1 VLQFL
6 ARRLGYAVIVLWGVS
21 TITFVLL
28 HLTGDPTLAL
38 VPLNA
43 TPQAIATIRQAWG
56 FDQPLLVQYVRFLA
70 AVAQGSFGTSTRHRR
85 PAMDLIVERMPATL
99 ELAFTSML
107 VAVLAAV
114 PAGIV
119 AAVRRN
125 TPLETVTMSGALLG
139 LSIPTFWLG
148 IMLILLF
155 GVALRWLPVS
165 GRGTPAHLVLPAV
178 ATGMF
183 VMAQIARLVRSTVLE
198 QLKQDYVRTARAK
211 GLIERVV
218 TYKHVL
224 RNAAIPIVTLIGLQF
239 GELLGGAVIIEWVFA
254 WPGVGRFALQAVL
267 NRDFAVVQATVCVVA
282 LGFLL
287 INLLVDI
294 IYAQLDPKIRFA

>member
-1 VLQFL
+1 MLQFL

-43 TPQAIATIRQAWG
+43 TAEAIATIRQAWG
-56 FDQPLLVQYVRFLA
+56 FDQPLPVQYARFLA
-70 AVAQGSFGTSTRHRR
+70 SVAQGKFGTSTRHRR
-85 PAMDLIVERMPATL
+85 PAMDLIVEHMPATL

-107 VAVLAAV
+107 FAVFAAV

-125 TPLETVTMSGALLG
+125 TPVETLTMTGALLG

-165 GRGTPAHLVLPAV
+165 GRGTLAHIVLPAL
-178 ATGMF
+178 ATGTF

-198 QLKQDYVRTARAK
+198 QLRQDYVRTARA
-211 GLIERVV
+211 
-218 TYKHVL
+218 
-224 RNAAIPIVTLIGLQF
+224 
-239 GELLGGAVIIEWVFA
+239 
-254 WPGVGRFALQAVL
+254 
-267 NRDFAVVQATVCVVA
+267 
-282 LGFLL
+282 
-287 INLLVDI
+287 
-294 IYAQLDPKIRFA
+294 